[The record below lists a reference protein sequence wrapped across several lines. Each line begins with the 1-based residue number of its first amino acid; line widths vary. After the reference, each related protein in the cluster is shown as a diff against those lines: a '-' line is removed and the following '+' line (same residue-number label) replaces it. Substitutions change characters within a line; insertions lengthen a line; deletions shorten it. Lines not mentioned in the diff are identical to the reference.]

1 MRKRNLVAGIST
13 ISAGVLSIVLM
24 FFTFLIRDTST
35 VATSRITKYSAFDI
49 MNFNGVWSILA
60 VSIVQIVLIIFAR
73 ATIAIGVI
81 KVIEGAKDK
90 DYDIDEAVKSVL
102 AILAFIG
109 ICSIFFAVL
118 YCKFSNKLADTEVYS
133 ITYRVY
139 IAPFMQVAICIAA
152 FGISALMSY
161 QNRKEEFMLLVDEE
175 VSITASQGEGE
186 EFSLTAEVLENEG
199 SEESNAG
206 EQSDEENGEE
216 QPGEVEQ
223 QEEKEEK

>member
-13 ISAGVLSIVLM
+13 ISAGVLS
-24 FFTFLIRDTST
+24 LIRDTST
-35 VATSRITKYSAFDI
+35 VATSRITKYSAFQV

-60 VSIVQIVLIIFAR
+60 VSIVQIVLIVFAL

-199 SEESNAG
+199 GEQSNAG
-206 EQSDEENGEE
+206 EQSDEESVEE
-216 QPGEVEQ
+216 QQGEVEQ

>member
-35 VATSRITKYSAFDI
+35 VATSRITKYSAFQV

-60 VSIVQIVLIIFAR
+60 VSIVQIVLIVFAL
-73 ATIAIGVI
+73 ATIAIGII
-81 KVIEGAKDK
+81 KVVEAVKEK

-109 ICSIFFAVL
+109 ICSLFFAVL
-118 YCKFSNKLADTEVYS
+118 YCKFSNKVADTEVYS

-139 IAPFMQVAICIAA
+139 IAPFMQVALCIAA

-161 QNRKEEFMLLVDEE
+161 LSRKEELMLLIDEE
-175 VSITASQGEGE
+175 VAITASQGEGE
-186 EFSLTAEVLENEG
+186 GFAITAEVLENEG
-199 SEESNAG
+199 GEESDAG